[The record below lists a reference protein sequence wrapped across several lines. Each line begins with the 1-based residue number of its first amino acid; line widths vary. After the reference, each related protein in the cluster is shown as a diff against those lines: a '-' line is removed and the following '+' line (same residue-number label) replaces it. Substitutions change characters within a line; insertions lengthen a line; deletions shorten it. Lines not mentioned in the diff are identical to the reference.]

1 LKKKEINS
9 TEIAKLAG
17 VSRSTVSRVVN
28 DYPNVPE
35 KTKEKIKKLI
45 QQHNYYPNLSA
56 QVLAG
61 KSTRTIGLFLFD
73 SGKVSTDM
81 ISNLLIARVIET
93 ASSFGY
99 YVLTHIIRDTS
110 DEEAIRSVVE
120 SFYQKRIDGGV
131 FIGAANEEPLLEQ
144 LIAEGF
150 IVAVMDQD
158 VSSSGRHESNR
169 IVINFDNES
178 GANQAVDY
186 LVSLNHQKIGAINGD
201 MKRYSG
207 PAKLQ
212 GFKNAMNKHQLKLE
226 ERWIIPGE
234 FTETSGY
241 NAIHRLLESNGTD
254 LPTAIVAANDSVAFG
269 AIQALNEHGIRV
281 PEDISIIGFDD
292 HALSSRYIPAL
303 TTVHVDF
310 SELMHKLTSA
320 LIDRI
325 EKDKKA
331 FANLTIG
338 TKLIVRDSCRKV

>member
-35 KTKEKIKKLI
+35 KTRDKVKKLI
-45 QQHNYYPNLSA
+45 QQYNYYPNLSA

-61 KSTRTIGLFLFD
+61 KRTRTIGLFLID
-73 SGKVSTDM
+73 SGQVSTDM

-93 ASSFGY
+93 ASLFGY
-99 YVLTHIIRDTS
+99 YVLTHIIRDTT
-110 DEEAIRSVVE
+110 DEEAIRSVIE

-131 FIGAANEEPLLEQ
+131 FIGAANEEPFLEQ

-158 VSSSGRHESNR
+158 VQGPGHDETNR

-178 GANQAVDY
+178 GAHQAIDY
-186 LVSLNHQKIGAINGD
+186 LVSLNHKRIGSINGD
-201 MKRYSG
+201 IKRYSG

-212 GFKNAMNKHQLKLE
+212 GFINAMKKHHLQLVD
-226 ERWIIPGE
+226 RWMIPGE
-234 FTETSGY
+234 FNEASGY
-241 NAIHRLLESNGTD
+241 RAINQLIEINGSD
-254 LPTAIVAANDSVAFG
+254 LPTAILAANDSVAFG
-269 AIQALNEHGIRV
+269 AIRALNEHGLRV
-281 PEDISIIGFDD
+281 PEDISIIGYDD
-292 HALSSRYIPAL
+292 HALSSRYKPAL

-310 SELMHKLTSA
+310 SDLMHKLTSA

-325 EKDKKA
+325 EKDTKIFNK
-331 FANLTIG
+331 LIVG
-338 TKLIVRDSCRKV
+338 SKLIVRDSCRQI